1 MQLIRRPT
9 ALGARRLLA
18 TAAPAARPALIEK
31 TLSSDGVLTV
41 RFDNEKKA
49 RARACRVFL
58 APPLSPLSLSLLSP
72 L

>member
-49 RARACRVFL
+49 RARDSRARFRPS
-58 APPLSPLSLSLLSP
+58 AN
-72 L
+72 